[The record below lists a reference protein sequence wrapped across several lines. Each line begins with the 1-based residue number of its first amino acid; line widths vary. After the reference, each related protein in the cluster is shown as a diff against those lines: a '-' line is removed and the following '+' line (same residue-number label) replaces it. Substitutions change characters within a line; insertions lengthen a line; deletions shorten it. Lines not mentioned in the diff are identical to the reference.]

1 MFMMKARFE
10 RSFGGNFSMKQFR
23 SDVRFTGYGYPRYFF
38 VVRAFCASPEY
49 RCDCFR
55 LPLIASHLY

>member
-1 MFMMKARFE
+1 
-10 RSFGGNFSMKQFR
+10 MKQFR
-23 SDVRFTGYGYPRYFF
+23 SDARFTGYGYPRYFF
-38 VVRAFCASPEY
+38 VARAFRASPEY